1 MISATI
7 AALLLVQN
15 GKSGLVYS
23 GNTSFFIDSPKGWVM
38 DPGVAQRIGLPV
50 VLYPMGSSWSKADS
64 IMYANL
70 VDKTGRKRDVLS
82 VIQDDTGKA
91 KKNYTG
97 PITKE
102 KTLKTQDKRDA
113 VVYRFEGAGKNHKG
127 VERVAY
133 IDLPKSVA
141 LLVLSSKTTAG
152 FQKSEASFTSFVQTF
167 AYFGPVKRK

>member
-1 MISATI
+1 MISTAI
-7 AALLLVQN
+7 AALLLLQN

-23 GNTSFFIDSPKGWVM
+23 GNTSFFIDAPTGWVM

-64 IMYANL
+64 VMYANL
-70 VDKTGRKRDVLS
+70 TDKAGAKKDVAS
-82 VIQDDTGKA
+82 VIRDDTAKA
-91 KKNYTG
+91 KSKYAG

-113 VVYRFEGAGKNHKG
+113 VVYRFDGAGKDHKG

-141 LLVLSSKTTAG
+141 LLVLSSKTKAG
-152 FQKSEASFTSFVQTF
+152 FGKSETSFDAFVQSF
-167 AYFGPVKRK
+167 AYFGAVKRK